1 MLTLSPSIYS
11 CAVLGLRRA
20 TNRQHQCSKRGRTIC
35 RTVGVLRVDCVCTL
49 RVTLS
54 PHFAFTDCVCTL
66 RVTLSPHFAFTGPLC
81 DFRWFSSKGGS
92 CVISG
97 VGVQKLKFEIADSTG
112 RLISMFAL
120 GFDDPAVAQEC
131 RLACE
136 KIGCRFAGPL
146 QPPKRV
152 IEVSLDT
159 ASRSRNRVFFESCF
173 TILFV

>member
-1 MLTLSPSIYS
+1 MLALSPSIYS

-35 RTVGVLRVDCVCTL
+35 RTVGVLRV
-49 RVTLS
+49 
-54 PHFAFTDCVCTL
+54 DCVCTL

-159 ASRSRNRVFFESCF
+159 ASRSRNRVFFESSF